1 VPASRGD
8 WALRL
13 ARNVLLWIVPL
24 WALWAL
30 LTPFYNRF
38 VAVSAENL
46 LRLSERPAVTRLH
59 GVDAHYVVPS
69 RSDFPAGRSNVNYRI
84 RVTDIHYH
92 LILLGALFLAV
103 PGMPWR
109 QRLGNLGVASL
120 PAVFFHIVD
129 LFLWVKFVYAT
140 QLGAWSSRNYG
151 PFAQN
156 FWGLSKH
163 LFDLP
168 FKLALPLGLWLA
180 FHFRDLAPRPAA
192 VEGAAPP
199 APPRARGD

>member
-1 VPASRGD
+1 MPASRGD
-8 WALRL
+8 WALRH
-13 ARNVLLWIVPL
+13 ARNVLLWLVPL

-38 VAVSAENL
+38 VTVSAQNL
-46 LRLSERPAVTRLH
+46 LRLAERPAVTRLTR
-59 GVDAHYVVPS
+59 VDAHYVLPS
-69 RSDFPAGRSNVNYRI
+69 RSDFPPGQANVNYRI

-103 PGMPWR
+103 PGVPWR
-109 QRLGNLGVASL
+109 ERLANLGVACL
-120 PAVFFHIVD
+120 AAVFFHIVD
-129 LFLWVKFVYAT
+129 LFLWVKFIYAT

-156 FWGLSKH
+156 FWGLAKH

-180 FHFRDLAPRPAA
+180 FYFRELLPREAA
-192 VEGAAPP
+192 AEGPGPEPPRTRGAA
-199 APPRARGD
+199 